1 MEISG
6 DTMKI
11 YEKILD
17 LLNVRVFDRILEDGD
32 SRLFSSN
39 PDGNSVGDYRVGIND
54 IPWYNEAVWGDDL
67 GKMLKNGSFEYNEG
81 YCDYCEEW
89 VNSFF
94 SDIKVLLFT
103 TPALTEYKNLYNYL
117 RGLRSKKDASGQIF
131 DIYFKQYR
139 DLDRVLPLM
148 FNVGGKVGEEV
159 IMAKPS
165 EDNGP
170 ANMLNNFNWLEDE
183 KIPCDKSDGSFFMA
197 DVENFFERIRA
208 DIDILKVSKLFTDV
222 DVVSR
227 KEIERLE
234 DGVYK
239 VTFENWNIWKSSN
252 KEWLEKMGLI
262 VSDYAFVRT
271 DNLVVQG
278 TYEEL
283 ATMINLLHG
292 SN

>member
-1 MEISG
+1 MGISG

-11 YEKILD
+11 YEKVLD
-17 LLNVRVFDRILEDGD
+17 LLNTRVFDRILEDSD

-39 PDGNSVGDYRVGIND
+39 PDGNSFGGDYRIGISD
-54 IPWYNEAVWGDDL
+54 ISWYNEAVWGDNL
-67 GKMLKNGSFEYNEG
+67 GKMLKNGAFEYNEG
-81 YCDYCEEW
+81 YRDYCEEW
-89 VNSFF
+89 INSFF

-103 TPALTEYKNLYNYL
+103 TPALLEYKNLYNYL

-139 DLDRVLPLM
+139 DLDMILPLM
-148 FNVGGKVGEEV
+148 FNVGGKFGDEA

-170 ANMLNNFNWLEDE
+170 SNMLNNFDWLEDE
-183 KIPCDKSDGSFFMA
+183 VIPCKSDGSFSTA
-197 DVENFFERIRA
+197 DVENFFERIKS
-208 DIDILKVSKLFTDV
+208 DIDILKVSKLFTDEDIV
-222 DVVSR
+222 AR

-262 VSDYAFVRT
+262 VSDYTFVQT
-271 DNLVVQG
+271 DNLIIQG

-283 ATMINLLHG
+283 ETMINPLHRG
-292 SN
+292 N